1 MLLPGITS
9 QPGSH
14 WGQDTTLRNRLR
26 NQPNPVRSIAPTVY
40 NDCIVYNACDAHAAL
55 LPTSRRVDRLRDGRG
70 LDAERGGVDPD
81 RTKEIFRMQTITYGR
96 HEWRRRCQFYA
107 HRTTRQRRPAFLRF
121 RLCRCCTDTDR
132 TLCTTDPDSGAT
144 TGPRIDFL
152 PTLSL
157 HNYSQ
162 LHSSILQAR
171 CGLVLKLLHLSLPC
185 QAHLTV
191 ALNKVALKTD

>member
-1 MLLPGITS
+1 MRHCC
-9 QPGSH
+9 QPRVAS
-14 WGQDTTLRNRLR
+14 T
-26 NQPNPVRSIAPTVY
+26 
-40 NDCIVYNACDAHAAL
+40 DCGMGGGW
-55 LPTSRRVDRLRDGRG
+55 RRR
-70 LDAERGGVDPD
+70 GVDPD

-157 HNYSQ
+157 HNSQ
-162 LHSSILQAR
+162 LHSSVLRAR
-171 CGLVLKLLHLSLPC
+171 CGLVLKLLHLSLQS

-191 ALNKVALKTD
+191 ALRGYFTDYIAAEFRIYMKQKSGWVHPGGSTAEVWIWNLM